1 MLPAFLAAC
10 SSALQSD
17 EPKHKELQSD
27 TDGQHFLGYIE
38 TMFEVLV
45 FVYENYWRGDAC
57 PELEQLG
64 RKLSA
69 HGFEAEEINEALVWL
84 DGLNLAAQNTQL
96 PTQVAAQPSVG
107 REQASTS
114 MRVYSVA
121 EQDHLGAQC
130 LGFVSFLESSGVLP
144 AAMREIV
151 MDRAMAAPGDPVS
164 LDDLKIIILMVYW
177 SFGEEPDALVLDE
190 LCDDA
195 EFRLPH

>member
-1 MLPAFLAAC
+1 
-10 SSALQSD
+10 
-17 EPKHKELQSD
+17 
-27 TDGQHFLGYIE
+27 
-38 TMFEVLV
+38 MFEVLV

-69 HGFEAEEINEALVWL
+69 HGFEADEINDALVWL
-84 DGLNLAAQNTQL
+84 DGLHLAAQNTQVPPD
-96 PTQVAAQPSVG
+96 PTQPAALDQA
-107 REQASTS
+107 QASTS

-144 AAMREIV
+144 APMREIV
-151 MDRAMAAPGDPVS
+151 MDRAMAAPGGPVS
-164 LDDLKIIILMVYW
+164 LDDLKIIVLMVYW

-195 EFRLPH
+195 EFRLAH